1 MGYSNSV
8 YKAASDTLHERRL
21 NAEKA
26 AERRKEEVYKRFPR
40 VKELE
45 KQISVGG
52 IKTARAVLAGG
63 DVKDAVSKLRDQNL
77 AMQAEVKRIL
87 TDNGYPENYFEPD
100 YFCKKC
106 NDKGYFDINGKT
118 VRCSCMK
125 SALVTC
131 ACAEL
136 NRYAPLSLST
146 FESFDLEYYD
156 KSINPEVKT
165 SPYEHMSKIFRH
177 CQNYADNF
185 SKNSESIL
193 MSGKTGLG
201 KTHLS
206 LAIANEVIK
215 KGYGVVY
222 ASAPQIISKLEK
234 EYFSSDKDDSLFSM
248 LVDCDLL
255 IIDDLGTEFYSQFA
269 VSQFYN
275 LFNSRM
281 LSNEPIIIN
290 TNLTITELREK
301 YTDRFVSRICGNAR
315 QLDFLGRDIRIRRK

>member
-8 YKAASDTLHERRL
+8 YKAASDILHERRL

-26 AERRKEEVYKRFPR
+26 AERRKEEVYERFPR

-45 KQISVGG
+45 KQISMSG

-63 DVKDAVSKLRDQNL
+63 DVKKAVSKLRDQDL

-87 TDNGYPENYFEPD
+87 TDNGYPANYFEPK

-106 NDKGYFDINGKT
+106 EDKGYYDINGKT

-125 SALVTC
+125 SALISC

-156 KSINPEVKT
+156 KSINPKVKT
-165 SPYEHMSKIFRH
+165 SPYEHMSKVFRL

-193 MSGKTGLG
+193 MSGETGLG

-222 ASAPQIISKLEK
+222 ASAPPIISKLEK

-248 LVDCDLL
+248 LADCDLL

-281 LSNEPIIIN
+281 LSNKPIIIN
-290 TNLTITELREK
+290 TNLTITELKEK

>member
-26 AERRKEEVYKRFPR
+26 AERRKEEVYKKFPR

-77 AMQAEVKRIL
+77 AMQAEVRKIL

-106 NDKGYFDINGKT
+106 NDKGYCDINGKT

-125 SALVTC
+125 SALIAC

-136 NRYAPLSLST
+136 NRNAPLSLST
-146 FESFDLEYYD
+146 FESFNLEYYD
-156 KSINPEVKT
+156 KAVDPKLKV
-165 SPYEHMSKIFRH
+165 SPYDHMSRVLRY

-185 SKNSESIL
+185 NSHSESIL
-193 MSGKTGLG
+193 MKGATGLG

-206 LAIANEVIK
+206 LAIANEAIK
-215 KGYGVVY
+215 RGYGVIY
-222 ASAPQIISKLEK
+222 ASAPQLVSKLEK
-234 EYFSSDKDDSLFSM
+234 IYFSNKEDDSTFDM
-248 LVDCDLL
+248 LVECDLL
-255 IIDDLGTEFYSQFA
+255 IIDDLGTEFHSQFS
-269 VSQFYN
+269 VSQLYN
-275 LFNSRM
+275 IFNSRM
-281 LSNEPIIIN
+281 LSNKPVIIN
-290 TNLTITELREK
+290 TNLTIRDLQEN

>member
-26 AERRKEEVYKRFPR
+26 AERRKEEVYKKFPR

-77 AMQAEVKRIL
+77 AMQAEVRKIL

-106 NDKGYFDINGKT
+106 NDKGYCDISGKT

-125 SALVTC
+125 SALIAC

>member
-8 YKAASDTLHERRL
+8 YKAASDILHERRL

-26 AERRKEEVYKRFPR
+26 AERRKEEVYERFPR

-45 KQISVGG
+45 KQISMSG

-63 DVKDAVSKLRDQNL
+63 DVKVEVEKLRDKDL

-87 TDNGYPENYFEPD
+87 TDNGYPANYFEPK

-106 NDKGYFDINGKT
+106 EDKGYYDINGKT

-125 SALVTC
+125 SALISC

-156 KSINPEVKT
+156 KSINPKVKT
-165 SPYEHMSKIFRH
+165 SPYEHMSKVFRL

-193 MSGKTGLG
+193 MSGETGLG

-222 ASAPQIISKLEK
+222 ASAPPIISKLEK

-248 LVDCDLL
+248 LADCDLL

-281 LSNEPIIIN
+281 LSNKPIIIN
-290 TNLTITELREK
+290 TNLTITELKEK

-315 QLDFLGRDIRIRRK
+315 QLDFWAEI

>member
-8 YKAASDTLHERRL
+8 YKAASDILYERRL

-26 AERRKEEVYKRFPR
+26 AERRKEEVYKKFPR

-77 AMQAEVKRIL
+77 AIQAEVKRIL

>member
-21 NAEKA
+21 NAEKT

>member
-8 YKAASDTLHERRL
+8 YKAASDILYERRL

-26 AERRKEEVYKRFPR
+26 AERRKEEVYKKFPR

>member
-1 MGYSNSV
+1 MGYSSSV

-26 AERRKEEVYKRFPR
+26 AERRKEEVYQRFPR

-45 KQISVGG
+45 KQISMGG

-63 DVKDAVSKLRDQNL
+63 DVEEAVSKLRDQNL

-87 TDNGYPENYFEPD
+87 TDNGYPANYFEPK

-106 NDKGYFDINGKT
+106 EDKGYYDINGKT

-156 KSINPEVKT
+156 KSINPKVKT
-165 SPYEHMSKIFRH
+165 SPYEHMSKVFRF

-193 MSGKTGLG
+193 MSGETGLG

-222 ASAPQIISKLEK
+222 ASAPPIISKLEK

-248 LVDCDLL
+248 LADCDLL

-281 LSNEPIIIN
+281 LSNKPIIIN
-290 TNLTITELREK
+290 TNLTITELKEK

>member
-8 YKAASDTLHERRL
+8 YKAASDILHERRL

-26 AERRKEEVYKRFPR
+26 AERRKEEVYERFPR

-45 KQISVGG
+45 KQISMSG

-63 DVKDAVSKLRDQNL
+63 DVKVEVEKLRDQDL

-87 TDNGYPENYFEPD
+87 TDNGYPANYFEPK

-106 NDKGYFDINGKT
+106 EDKGYYDINGKT

-156 KSINPEVKT
+156 KSINPKVKT
-165 SPYEHMSKIFRH
+165 SPYEHMSKVFRL

-193 MSGKTGLG
+193 MSGETGLG

-222 ASAPQIISKLEK
+222 ASAPPIISKLEK

-248 LVDCDLL
+248 LADCDLL

-281 LSNEPIIIN
+281 LSNKPIIIN
-290 TNLTITELREK
+290 TNLTITELKEK

>member
-1 MGYSNSV
+1 MGYSSSV

-26 AERRKEEVYKRFPR
+26 AERRKEEVYKKFPR

-45 KQISVGG
+45 KQISMGG

-63 DVKDAVSKLRDQNL
+63 DVKEAVSKLRDQNL

-87 TDNGYPENYFEPD
+87 TDNGYPANYFEPK

-106 NDKGYFDINGKT
+106 EDKGYYDINGKT

-156 KSINPEVKT
+156 KSINPKVKT
-165 SPYEHMSKIFRH
+165 SPYEHMSKVFRF

-193 MSGKTGLG
+193 MSGETGLG

-222 ASAPQIISKLEK
+222 ASAPPIISKLEK

-248 LVDCDLL
+248 LADCDLL

-281 LSNEPIIIN
+281 LSNKPIIIN
-290 TNLTITELREK
+290 TNLTITELKEK

>member
-8 YKAASDTLHERRL
+8 YKAASDILHERRL

-26 AERRKEEVYKRFPR
+26 AERRKEEVYERFPR

-45 KQISVGG
+45 KQISMSG

-63 DVKDAVSKLRDQNL
+63 DVKVEVEKLRDKDL

-87 TDNGYPENYFEPD
+87 TDNGYPANYFEPK

-106 NDKGYFDINGKT
+106 EDKGYYDINGKT

-125 SALVTC
+125 SALISC

-156 KSINPEVKT
+156 KSINPKVKT
-165 SPYEHMSKIFRH
+165 SPYEHMSKVFRL

-193 MSGKTGLG
+193 MSGETGLG

-222 ASAPQIISKLEK
+222 ASAPPIISKLEK

-248 LVDCDLL
+248 LADCDLL

-281 LSNEPIIIN
+281 LSNKPIIIN
-290 TNLTITELREK
+290 TNLTITELKEK

>member
-1 MGYSNSV
+1 MGYSSSV
-8 YKAASDTLHERRL
+8 YKAASDTLYERRL

-45 KQISVGG
+45 KQISMGG
-52 IKTARAVLAGG
+52 IKAARAVLAGG
-63 DVKDAVSKLRDQNL
+63 DVKKAVSELRDQDL

-87 TDNGYPENYFEPD
+87 TDNGYPANYFEPK

-106 NDKGYFDINGKT
+106 EDKGYYDINGKT

-156 KSINPEVKT
+156 KSINPKVKT
-165 SPYEHMSKIFRH
+165 SPYEHMSKVFRF

-193 MSGKTGLG
+193 MSGETGLG

-222 ASAPQIISKLEK
+222 ASAPPIISKLEK

-248 LVDCDLL
+248 LADCDLL

-281 LSNEPIIIN
+281 LSNKPIIIN
-290 TNLTITELREK
+290 TNLTITELKEK

>member
-8 YKAASDTLHERRL
+8 YKAASDILHERRL

-26 AERRKEEVYKRFPR
+26 AERRKEEVYERFTR

-45 KQISVGG
+45 KQISMGG

-63 DVKDAVSKLRDQNL
+63 DVKKAVSKLRDQDL

-87 TDNGYPENYFEPD
+87 TDNGYPANYFEPK

-106 NDKGYFDINGKT
+106 EDKGYYDINGKT

-156 KSINPEVKT
+156 KSINPKVKT
-165 SPYEHMSKIFRH
+165 SPYEHMSKVFRL

-193 MSGKTGLG
+193 MSGETGLG

-222 ASAPQIISKLEK
+222 ASAPPIISKLEK

-248 LVDCDLL
+248 LADCDLL

-281 LSNEPIIIN
+281 LSNKPIIIN
-290 TNLTITELREK
+290 TNLTITELKEK

>member
-1 MGYSNSV
+1 MGYSSSV

-45 KQISVGG
+45 KQISMGG

-63 DVKDAVSKLRDQNL
+63 DVKEAVSKLRDQNL

-87 TDNGYPENYFEPD
+87 TDNGYPANYFEPK

-106 NDKGYFDINGKT
+106 EDKGYYDINGKT

-156 KSINPEVKT
+156 KSINPKVKT
-165 SPYEHMSKIFRH
+165 SPYEHMSKVFRL

-193 MSGKTGLG
+193 MSGETGLG

-222 ASAPQIISKLEK
+222 ASAPPIISKLEK

-248 LVDCDLL
+248 LADCDLL

-281 LSNEPIIIN
+281 LSNKPIIIN
-290 TNLTITELREK
+290 TNLTITELKEK

>member
-8 YKAASDTLHERRL
+8 YKAASDILHERRL

-26 AERRKEEVYKRFPR
+26 AERRKEEVYERFPR

-45 KQISVGG
+45 KQISMSG

-63 DVKDAVSKLRDQNL
+63 DVKVEVEKLRDRDL

-87 TDNGYPENYFEPD
+87 TDNGYPANYFEPK

-106 NDKGYFDINGKT
+106 EDKGYYDINGKT

-125 SALVTC
+125 SALISC

-156 KSINPEVKT
+156 KSINPKVKT
-165 SPYEHMSKIFRH
+165 SPYEHMSKVFRL

-193 MSGKTGLG
+193 MSGETGLG

-222 ASAPQIISKLEK
+222 ASAPPIISKLEK

-248 LVDCDLL
+248 LADCDLL

-281 LSNEPIIIN
+281 LSNKPIIIN
-290 TNLTITELREK
+290 TNLTITELKEK

>member
-8 YKAASDTLHERRL
+8 YKAASDILHERRL

-26 AERRKEEVYKRFPR
+26 AERRKEEVYERFPR

-45 KQISVGG
+45 KQISMSG

-63 DVKDAVSKLRDQNL
+63 DVKKAVSKLRDQDL
-77 AMQAEVKRIL
+77 TMQAEVKRIL
-87 TDNGYPENYFEPD
+87 TDNGYPANYFEPK

-106 NDKGYFDINGKT
+106 EDKGYYDINGKT

-156 KSINPEVKT
+156 KSINPKVKT
-165 SPYEHMSKIFRH
+165 SPYEHMSKVFRL

-193 MSGKTGLG
+193 MSGETGLG

-222 ASAPQIISKLEK
+222 ASAPPIISKLEK

-248 LVDCDLL
+248 LADCDLL

-281 LSNEPIIIN
+281 LSNKPIIIN
-290 TNLTITELREK
+290 TNLTITELKEK

>member
-8 YKAASDTLHERRL
+8 YKAASDILHERRL

-26 AERRKEEVYKRFPR
+26 AERRKEEVYERFPR

-45 KQISVGG
+45 KQISMGG

-63 DVKDAVSKLRDQNL
+63 DVKKAVSKLRDQDL

-87 TDNGYPENYFEPD
+87 TDNGYPANYFEPK

-106 NDKGYFDINGKT
+106 EDKGYYDINGKT

-156 KSINPEVKT
+156 KSINPKVKT
-165 SPYEHMSKIFRH
+165 SPYEHMSKVFRL

-185 SKNSESIL
+185 SKNSENIL
-193 MSGKTGLG
+193 MSGETGLG

-222 ASAPQIISKLEK
+222 ASAPPIISKLEK

-248 LVDCDLL
+248 LADCDLL

-281 LSNEPIIIN
+281 LSNKPIIIN
-290 TNLTITELREK
+290 TNLTITELKEK

>member
-1 MGYSNSV
+1 MGYSSSV
-8 YKAASDTLHERRL
+8 YKAASDILHERRL

-26 AERRKEEVYKRFPR
+26 AERRKEEVYERFPR

-45 KQISVGG
+45 KQISMSG

-63 DVKDAVSKLRDQNL
+63 DVKKAVSKLRDQDL

-87 TDNGYPENYFEPD
+87 TDNGYPANYFEPK

-106 NDKGYFDINGKT
+106 EDKGYYDINGKT

-125 SALVTC
+125 SALISC

-156 KSINPEVKT
+156 KSINPKVKT
-165 SPYEHMSKIFRH
+165 SPYEHMSKVFRL

-193 MSGKTGLG
+193 MSGETGLG

-222 ASAPQIISKLEK
+222 ASAPPIISKLEK

-248 LVDCDLL
+248 LADCDLL

-281 LSNEPIIIN
+281 LSNKPIIIN
-290 TNLTITELREK
+290 TNLTITELKEK

>member
-8 YKAASDTLHERRL
+8 YKAASDILYERRL

-26 AERRKEEVYKRFPR
+26 AERRKEEVYKKFPR

-45 KQISVGG
+45 KQISMGG

-63 DVKDAVSKLRDQNL
+63 DVKEAVSKLRDQDL

-87 TDNGYPENYFEPD
+87 TDNGYPANYFEPK

-106 NDKGYFDINGKT
+106 EDKGYYDINGKT

-156 KSINPEVKT
+156 KSINPKVKT
-165 SPYEHMSKIFRH
+165 SPYEHMSKVFRL
-177 CQNYADNF
+177 CKNYADNF

-193 MSGKTGLG
+193 MSGETGLG

-222 ASAPQIISKLEK
+222 ASAQPIILELKK

-248 LVDCDLL
+248 LADCDLL
-255 IIDDLGTEFYSQFA
+255 IIDDLGAEFYSLFA

-281 LSNEPIIIN
+281 LSNKPIIIN
-290 TNLTITELREK
+290 TNLTITELKEK

>member
-1 MGYSNSV
+1 MGYSSSV
-8 YKAASDTLHERRL
+8 YKAASNILYERRL

-26 AERRKEEVYKRFPR
+26 AESRKEEVYKRFPR

-45 KQISVGG
+45 KQISMCG

-63 DVKDAVSKLRDQNL
+63 DVKEAVLKLRDQNL

-87 TDNGYPENYFEPD
+87 TDNGCPENYFEPE

-106 NDKGYFDINGKT
+106 EDKGYYDINGKT

-125 SALVTC
+125 SALVAC

-146 FESFDLEYYD
+146 FESFNLDYYD
-156 KSINPEVKT
+156 KTVAPELRV
-165 SPYEHMSKIFRH
+165 SPYDHMSRVFRY

-185 SKNSESIL
+185 NAHSESIL
-193 MSGKTGLG
+193 MKGATGLG

-206 LAIANEVIK
+206 LAIANEAIK
-215 KGYGVVY
+215 RGYGVIY
-222 ASAPQIISKLEK
+222 ASAPSLVARLERN
-234 EYFSSDKDDSLFSM
+234 YFSNKDDDSTFNM

-255 IIDDLGTEFYSQFA
+255 IIDDLGTEFHSQLS
-269 VSQFYN
+269 VSQLYN
-275 LFNSRM
+275 IFNSRM
-281 LSNEPIIIN
+281 LSNKPIIIN
-290 TNLTITELREK
+290 TNLSIRDLQEN

-315 QLDFLGRDIRIRRK
+315 QLDFLGRDIRIRKK

>member
-45 KQISVGG
+45 KQISMGG

-63 DVKDAVSKLRDQNL
+63 DVEEAVSKLRDQNL

-87 TDNGYPENYFEPD
+87 TDNGYPANYFEPK

-106 NDKGYFDINGKT
+106 EDKGYYDINGKT

-156 KSINPEVKT
+156 KSINPKVKT
-165 SPYEHMSKIFRH
+165 SPYEHMSKVFRF

-193 MSGKTGLG
+193 MSGETGLG

-222 ASAPQIISKLEK
+222 ASAPPIISKLEK

-248 LVDCDLL
+248 LADCDLL

-281 LSNEPIIIN
+281 LSNKPIIIN
-290 TNLTITELREK
+290 TNLTITELKEK
-301 YTDRFVSRICGNAR
+301 YTDRFVSRICGNVR

>member
-8 YKAASDTLHERRL
+8 YKAASDILHERRL

-26 AERRKEEVYKRFPR
+26 AERRKEEVYERFPR

-45 KQISVGG
+45 KQISMSG

-63 DVKDAVSKLRDQNL
+63 DVKVEVEKLRDKDL

-87 TDNGYPENYFEPD
+87 TDNGYPANYFEPK

-106 NDKGYFDINGKT
+106 EDKGYYDINGKT

-156 KSINPEVKT
+156 KSINPKVKT
-165 SPYEHMSKIFRH
+165 SPYEHMSKVFRL

-193 MSGKTGLG
+193 MSGETGLG

-222 ASAPQIISKLEK
+222 ASAPPIISKLEK

-248 LVDCDLL
+248 LADCDLL

-281 LSNEPIIIN
+281 LSNKPIIIN
-290 TNLTITELREK
+290 TNLTITELKEK

>member
-1 MGYSNSV
+1 MGYSSSV

-45 KQISVGG
+45 KQISMGG

-63 DVKDAVSKLRDQNL
+63 DVEEAVSKLRDQNL

-87 TDNGYPENYFEPD
+87 TDNGYPANYFEPK

-106 NDKGYFDINGKT
+106 EDKGYYDINGKT

-156 KSINPEVKT
+156 KSINPKVKT
-165 SPYEHMSKIFRH
+165 SPYEHMSKVFRF

-193 MSGKTGLG
+193 MSGETGLG

-222 ASAPQIISKLEK
+222 ASAPPIISKLEK
-234 EYFSSDKDDSLFSM
+234 EYFSSDKDGSLFSM
-248 LVDCDLL
+248 LADCDLL

-281 LSNEPIIIN
+281 LSNKPIIIN
-290 TNLTITELREK
+290 TNLTITELKEK